1 LKKNENMT
9 SKIHSVLNEDNFD
22 DLDQII
28 GSEKSKS
35 QLSFNKERIV
45 PVDRDDIELFNRRK
59 SRKLPANRL
68 KTRITST
75 PSIDLSVFVSKNAW
89 YQFLFGKRTR
99 KLGMPFILAA
109 TVLACCLEIFQAPF
123 RYNLLLLLALEGSI
137 LYPKFPSKSVRPQL
151 CLSVVMMISFC
162 SDICLTYSY
171 YRHSVKFIVLLAIF
185 ELFKSMVF
193 YNFLLNVEGASRV
206 RKYLDR
212 RLRLFYIPLHVP
224 KRIMRDVRGRF
235 LAIGWLQAIALIGYC
250 VFCIFFNFYYDYKSF
265 YLSTSLATSLSVF
278 LLGKCITSFI
288 IFSGLLYDTDV
299 RLCLWYFGCL
309 GFALGYVRNYIKE
322 KKKKLGGFPLVF
334 SYYHLRFYI
343 LMGCKLIDFLWGC
356 YGWVLIFPFI
366 FLAPSTTIELEL
378 KIFIYFLAFFLFVT
392 DIYYSLL
399 FLGIRW
405 LLYRHKIL
413 QKLHLL
419 EKSDDSEIEE
429 FRLEKEVE
437 EAKETDLLLSKTK
450 TSNSSLIEKDSK
462 DKISESRN
470 SVPLDKIQYSLK
482 YKQRPGS
489 TRSQKI
495 LPIFSNT
502 KDHYGSSSSEEEG
515 QNKADTYSRSTKGSL
530 TDGKLIVD
538 DEVVDILDSQI
549 VSKTKAKKKATS
561 NPLHSNVDV

>member
-1 LKKNENMT
+1 
-9 SKIHSVLNEDNFD
+9 
-22 DLDQII
+22 
-28 GSEKSKS
+28 
-35 QLSFNKERIV
+35 
-45 PVDRDDIELFNRRK
+45 
-59 SRKLPANRL
+59 
-68 KTRITST
+68 
-75 PSIDLSVFVSKNAW
+75 
-89 YQFLFGKRTR
+89 
-99 KLGMPFILAA
+99 
-109 TVLACCLEIFQAPF
+109 LACCLEIFQAPF

-151 CLSVVMMISFC
+151 CLSVIMMISF
-162 SDICLTYSY
+162 SFDVYLAYSY
-171 YRHSVKFIVLLAIF
+171 YRHSVKLIVLLAIF

-212 RLRLFYIPLHVP
+212 RLRLFYIPLHLP

-235 LAIGWLQAIALIGYC
+235 LAIGWLQTIALIGYC

-265 YLSTSLATSLSVF
+265 YLRTSLATSLSIF
-278 LLGKCITSFI
+278 LLGKCVTSFI
-288 IFSGLLYDTDV
+288 ILSGLLYDTDV

-366 FLAPSTTIELEL
+366 FLTPSSTIELEL

-437 EAKETDLLLSKTK
+437 EAAETDWLLSNNTK
-450 TSNSSLIEKDSK
+450 TSNSSLIEKDMK
-462 DKISESRN
+462 DKISESRQ
-470 SVPLDKIQYSLK
+470 SAPLDKIQYSLK
-482 YKQRPGS
+482 SKQRPGS

-502 KDHYGSSSSEEEG
+502 KDHYGSSSSSDGEG
-515 QNKADTYSRSTKGSL
+515 QNKTDTYSRSAKGSL
-530 TDGKLIVD
+530 TDGKLVID
-538 DEVVDILDSQI
+538 DEVVDLLDSQI
-549 VSKTKAKKKATS
+549 VSKTKAKKKSTS
-561 NPLHSNVDV
+561 NPLHRTIDV